1 MEKEKIVETPLF
13 DFKQISREIFEER
26 IKKSEI
32 KWEDIKSENG
42 SLDMNAAWQKYIE
55 DIRAS
60 KENYLSDLKSAES
73 EQFDQEFHDFFFEG
87 GQEAYERSIKEA
99 EVLKYKSTAIDFFME
114 MYEER
119 LEVIN
124 EEQNKTPDS
133 KVVELVK
140 AKDYKALSHHLK
152 EGIQNYL
159 KGDVFKNYLNF
170 MANFHKYSQKNIRLI
185 LAQNPRARNI
195 ASFNKWKEL
204 GSPVKK
210 GSKAL
215 YVYAPN
221 PYIKKDKDNNPLLDE
236 NGEIIKEMT
245 FKLVPVFDVSQTQN
259 PELLPRPIYNLE
271 ENLESPER
279 FVKVFQAI
287 EAISPV
293 PIVIEETGGING
305 YYSPSDKQIVV
316 NKNMGQEMTLKTL
329 IHEVTHAVLHSDS
342 SAIFGDETYS
352 KQEFE
357 AEAVAYIVSSHL
369 KIDTSSY
376 SFAYLSSWTN
386 QGKDLKELENSLDTI
401 TKQAQSMIENIEKT
415 LSKSYG
421 LEKTQ
426 NKFEERLAVAN
437 EKKMTDKP
445 EKSEAISNDEAKK
458 SHPQP
463 NR

>member
-1 MEKEKIVETPLF
+1 
-13 DFKQISREIFEER
+13 
-26 IKKSEI
+26 
-32 KWEDIKSENG
+32 
-42 SLDMNAAWQKYIE
+42 
-55 DIRAS
+55 
-60 KENYLSDLKSAES
+60 
-73 EQFDQEFHDFFFEG
+73 
-87 GQEAYERSIKEA
+87 
-99 EVLKYKSTAIDFFME
+99 ME

-119 LEVIN
+119 LEVVN

-140 AKDYKALSHHLK
+140 AKDYKALSTHLK

-159 KGDVFKNYLNF
+159 KSDVFKNYLNF
-170 MANFHKYSQKNIRLI
+170 ISKFHKYSQKNIRLI
-185 LAQNPRARNI
+185 LAQNPQAENV

-221 PYIKKDKDNNPLLDE
+221 PYIKKGKDNKPLLDE

-259 PELLPRPIYNLE
+259 PELLPQPIYNLE

-279 FVKVFQAI
+279 FVKVFQSI

-293 PIVIEETGGING
+293 PIVIKETGRGING
-305 YYSPSDKQIVV
+305 YYSQDDKQIVI

-329 IHEVTHAVLHSDS
+329 IHEVTHAMLHSNS
-342 SAIFGDETYS
+342 LAIFGDKTYS

-386 QGKDLKELENSLDTI
+386 LGKDLKELENSLDTI
-401 TKQAQSMIENIEKT
+401 TKQAQTMIENIEKT
-415 LSKSYG
+415 LSKSYS
-421 LEKTQ
+421 LEQPQ
-426 NKFEERLAVAN
+426 NKFEERLATAN
-437 EKKMTDKP
+437 EKKVAN
-445 EKSEAISNDEAKK
+445 KSEKIESISNDEPKK
-458 SHPQP
+458 SHPQH
-463 NR
+463 NL